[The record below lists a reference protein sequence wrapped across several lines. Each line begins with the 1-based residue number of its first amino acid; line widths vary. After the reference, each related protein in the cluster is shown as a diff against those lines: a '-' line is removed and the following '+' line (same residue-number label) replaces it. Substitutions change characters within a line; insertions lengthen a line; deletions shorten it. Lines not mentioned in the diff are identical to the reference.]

1 MLKVSSWCTLNLP
14 SLPNS
19 TPSQLSLLL
28 KPGGLGWYGRHGTGS
43 EESGCVPIMFFTHH
57 SIFHQLFGIFLL
69 SLEKSTQHNWNRLTY
84 TLVSEKIYRR
94 DKNVN
99 WRHTRWIDSVTVWHI
114 VRNKNRN
121 KNKRTL
127 IVRRAGLSN
136 VGCCDVG
143 NHWFSPL
150 RPRRAQSYCGF
161 QIQWWSTSKCQ
172 QLIINL
178 SFLTGPMSNKTIAGK
193 CTELKLEW
201 SQKILT
207 WIERNWEELKMIV
220 QRPCKGG
227 QSVAGEMFTI
237 SRWIPNDE

>member
-1 MLKVSSWCTLNLP
+1 M
-14 SLPNS
+14 
-19 TPSQLSLLL
+19 
-28 KPGGLGWYGRHGTGS
+28 GGTGPVVRRVGVCQSCSLHTIPYFINYS
-43 EESGCVPIMFFTHH
+43 ESF
-57 SIFHQLFGIFLL
+57 SFLRG
-69 SLEKSTQHNWNRLTY
+69 KSTQHNWNRLTY